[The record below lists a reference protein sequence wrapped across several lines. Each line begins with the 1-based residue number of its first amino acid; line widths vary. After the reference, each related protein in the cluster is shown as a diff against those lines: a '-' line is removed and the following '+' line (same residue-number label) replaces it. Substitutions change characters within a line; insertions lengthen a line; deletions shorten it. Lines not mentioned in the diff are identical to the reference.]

1 MLVIDEI
8 FKKSEESTAVCS
20 RIAIMIIHKTH
31 TNGQK
36 TKNEKT
42 GPEIPKN
49 KKRKTQI
56 SLREGFCK

>member
-20 RIAIMIIHKTH
+20 RIAIMIIQKKKQKKQRTIQ

-36 TKNEKT
+36 RKKQAQKYQKKNIK
-42 GPEIPKN
+42 
-49 KKRKTQI
+49 
-56 SLREGFCK
+56 L

>member
-1 MLVIDEI
+1 MLVTDEI

-42 GPEIPKN
+42 GPEIPKKQKKKNTN
-49 KKRKTQI
+49 KFER
-56 SLREGFCK
+56 GFL